1 MRPNR
6 VRTWGDWFWEVF
18 MRGGLFSLRRMP
30 TSSAEREL
38 EAERVSSPRDLTKLH
53 LNDDAR
59 G

>member
-1 MRPNR
+1 
-6 VRTWGDWFWEVF
+6 

-30 TSSAEREL
+30 TSSAESEL